1 MSSKETQAPESARRQ
16 RELVR
21 TSAMRRE
28 ELVRELS
35 ATRAQERVRQQEAD
49 AANTARLRA
58 LRLAKEAADATS
70 AGPVLAHV
78 SAPPRQEK

>member
-1 MSSKETQAPESARRQ
+1 MTTKDTQAPESARRQ

-21 TSAMRRE
+21 TSAVRRE
-28 ELVRELS
+28 ELLRELS

-58 LRLAKEAADATS
+58 LRLAKEAADARS
-70 AGPVLAHV
+70 AGAVHTRV
-78 SAPPRQEK
+78 SMPPRREK